1 MESFFATLKAEPPQT
16 VFPRLAAPPRA
27 VFDHIERFYDRQRRH
42 STFAYLS
49 PLAYEQ
55 WYGAQRDD
63 HLSMKTAQVHLPLSR
78 PPPAGGRNQAKAC
91 LRRVENFP

>member
-1 MESFFATLKAEPPQT
+1 MGNCYDNAPMESFFATLKAEPPQT

-27 VFDHIERFYDRQRRH
+27 VFDHIERFYDRQCRH

-55 WYGAQRDD
+55 WYGAQR
-63 HLSMKTAQVHLPLSR
+63 
-78 PPPAGGRNQAKAC
+78 G
-91 LRRVENFP
+91 